1 MTAKNY
7 KSDFDFIQRVVLCV
21 RHDDGTCS
29 KTDVGWPDY
38 DWTATYYTYNRANAY
53 VASCIGGVC
62 TNCFNDN
69 GRIHVIVH
77 DHYLGK
83 GELRVELRA
92 WLPNDIYPGGTQKQ
106 VEPAPTGI
114 ELVDGPGDCP
124 TEIEVE
130 VMLPYIKGDPGEPG
144 ERGPQGPQGPSGE
157 AGPQGEPGA
166 SAYDLA
172 VEGGYEGSE
181 DEFSA
186 ALADIASIK
195 NQPPQWLIDVFEAD
209 PNGGFDREHMVF
221 TLHGLTLTV
230 QEAMATAMRGN
241 KLTGNSDYCGLG
253 AAAKI
258 RANLTPVN
266 SSNASYCRSYDYLFR
281 GQTQL
286 EVAVLS
292 GYNNKG
298 GTELNLP
305 GISTMGTMYGMFD
318 GCASLRKVLGF
329 VYMVYAGVSTSSNN
343 AFRGCVALEDIWLDR
358 IRADINMQDCGRLSL
373 WTMQMAIRSADN
385 SKPITFTVHPD
396 VYAKLTD
403 EANTEWHQVLVD
415 AAVRDIIFATI

>member
-144 ERGPQGPQGPSGE
+144 ERGPQGPQGPSGD
-157 AGPQGEPGA
+157 AGPKGEPGA

-195 NQPPQWLIDVFEAD
+195 NQPPQWLIDLFESD
-209 PNGGFDREHMVF
+209 PNGGYEPETTTFKLND
-221 TLHGLTLTV
+221 LTLTT
-230 QEAMATAMRGN
+230 QEAKAVAYYGRTFAQAMYASGP
-241 KLTGNSDYCGLG
+241 
-253 AAAKI
+253 KI
-258 RANLTPVN
+258 RTNLCLLGQTNATRPAASLFANQTELEVANIVSCYGPLGYFYSFIPQEGYNNGMFLNCRKLRTIYGKIDCVYL
-266 SSNASYCRSYDYLFR
+266 SSNASLFGGCLALR
-281 GQTQL
+281 
-286 EVAVLS
+286 EVRLVRVARHI
-292 GYNNKG
+292 
-298 GTELNLP
+298 NL
-305 GISTMGTMYGMFD
+305 GD
-318 GCASLRKVLGF
+318 CASLSLASVQYL
-329 VYMVYAGVSTSSNN
+329 VANAINTTSII
-343 AFRGCVALEDIWLDR
+343 VTI
-358 IRADINMQDCGRLSL
+358 
-373 WTMQMAIRSADN
+373 
-385 SKPITFTVHPD
+385 HPD

-415 AAVRDIIFATI
+415 AAARDIIFATI